1 LPTKKPSKSSSVV
14 STPDRAV
21 EAISRAIQVGKFVPG
36 QRLVEA
42 DLMRELG
49 ISRNPL
55 REALKR
61 LSADGLVSLTPFQ
74 GASVRMVS
82 RIEAIELTQVLQVT
96 TGLAARLAAEKIN
109 ARGNK
114 TKLKSAAKGLLSFR
128 NGVNSIDFVKE
139 REKFYET
146 LLEIAGSNELRK
158 IVQGLRAHLLRVQM
172 MNYLSA
178 DALKRQF
185 DMYQKVIDHISSGNG
200 SKAEAAMHK
209 RAQIIIREMEKI
221 QDEDFSDHKL
231 RL

>member
-1 LPTKKPSKSSSVV
+1 MPAKKKNKSSSVV

-42 DLMRELG
+42 ELMRELG

-61 LSADGLVSLTPFQ
+61 LSADGLVSLTPYQ

-82 RIEAIELTQVLQVT
+82 RVEAIELTQVLQVT

-109 ARGNK
+109 TRGNK
-114 TKLKSAAKGLLSFR
+114 TKLKLAAKGLLSFR
-128 NGVNSIDFVKE
+128 AVENSIDFVKE
-139 REKFYET
+139 REKFYEA
-146 LLEIAGSNELRK
+146 LLEISGSNELRK
-158 IVQGLRAHLLRVQM
+158 IVQGVRTHLLRVQM
-172 MNYLSA
+172 ISHLSA

-185 DMYQKVIDHISSGNG
+185 DMYQKVIDYILSGNG
-200 SKAEAAMHK
+200 PKAEAAMHK

-221 QDEDFSDHKL
+221 KDEDFSEYKF